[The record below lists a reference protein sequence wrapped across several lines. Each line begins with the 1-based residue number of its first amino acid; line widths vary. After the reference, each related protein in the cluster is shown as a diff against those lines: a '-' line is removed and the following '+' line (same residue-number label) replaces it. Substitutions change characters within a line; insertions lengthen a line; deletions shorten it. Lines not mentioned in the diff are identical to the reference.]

1 MPQQHKRWR
10 SVKAH
15 LVAGAVG
22 IITLLSAQQSVAAGT
37 CQADVVF
44 LMDNTGSMSSM
55 ISSTRTNAATI
66 LNSISGG
73 DERFEGIDVQYGL
86 ATYWGDPLEYAGSG
100 GDTTSYH
107 CPSSFQ
113 YSGKTNTIS
122 LDADTDYYLDMI
134 DTWGDGWNGNQW
146 KLKQGGTTLISRG
159 SDFKWGKYKSGG
171 IFSVETA
178 GSYEATIEPYGP
190 TKHWWGSSW
199 WPYWGYEVRWRFC
212 AVGDDTEDDSTG
224 FPEIAGKAF
233 KVNQVITETKA
244 DVISSM
250 SEWSAFNQPPSYGG
264 DWPEANYFALHQL
277 ATEGAITD
285 GKCADAYTGTCTD
298 MGYKTGDAIGWR
310 EESGKVIVWFGDA
323 RSHCSTVDA
332 NEAID
337 ALLAKNIVVA
347 AINTKSSSYGID
359 TATSCSGASSS
370 VGQATIITDATKGT
384 LTNNVSGSDKTVDAI
399 LDAVS
404 KGIAQAGSGAGVTFS
419 TSSLKEGTQLFQTT
433 FDSKDWSGDLV
444 AYNLNDDGSIDSTP
458 AWRAATELDTTAAE
472 DRTII
477 TWAENQGVPFQWDS
491 LAATQKAD
499 LQTGPTGKT
508 ESEAIGQARL
518 QYLRGD
524 RANESPSGLSFR
536 TRGGRLGDIWH
547 SSAIY
552 VGKPDQ
558 AWPDSGAGFPED
570 ADKYST
576 FVTAKTERTPIV
588 YAGANDG
595 LLHGFN
601 AADGKEVL
609 AYAPGNLYND
619 SISAGYHRLT
629 DPTFNHENLYVDG
642 TPTVSDAFVRTTSGG
657 LESWHS
663 ILIGTQGGGGRGL
676 FALDVTSP
684 DSATFRE
691 TNAANLAIWEFTNS
705 HDAHL
710 GYTYSRPII
719 ALLNNGRWAAITGN
733 GLNDTAIDST
743 GGQAQ
748 LFIIY
753 LDGGIDGTWTEGSDY
768 LRINTGSGATSSRNG
783 LFDPAVI
790 DLDNNGTADRV
801 YAGDL
806 NGNLWV
812 FDLSGSS
819 DSAWTIAHSTNPLFA
834 GQSSQPITVAPTV
847 IHHPTVT
854 NGSDPNLMILFGTGR
869 FISDADKTI
878 TDTQSFYA
886 VWDNGTGNLDRSSLV
901 SQSFVLNDDIA
912 GRVTDTDLEIAYS
925 ATSDRQ
931 YGWYIDLPA
940 SGERVVSKAVVVG
953 NIVYF
958 NTIIPDESVCS
969 SGGTGWE
976 MSVKT
981 INGGSPDKAVFDF
994 DGDGIVNK
1002 IKGGGDQYTIIGA
1015 DGEEYSVGYAGRKL
1029 DPDKGMPA
1037 GPSIIGNQRFTAGSA
1052 TETGEEI
1059 AVNAISESE
1068 ATVSGRLSWD
1078 QLFPD

>member
-1 MPQQHKRWR
+1 VPQQHKRWR

-15 LVAGAVG
+15 LTAGVVG
-22 IITLLSAQQSVAAGT
+22 IITLLSAQQGVAAGS

-44 LMDNTGSMSSM
+44 LMDNTGSMGSM
-55 ISSTRTNAATI
+55 ISSTRTNATTI

-86 ATYWGDPLEYAGSG
+86 ATYWGDPLEYKGGSSN
-100 GDTTSYH
+100 SYH
-107 CPSSFQ
+107 CSSATE
-113 YSGKTNTIS
+113 YSGKNNDIELS
-122 LDADTDYYLDMI
+122 SGVDYYLDMI
-134 DTWGDGWNGNQW
+134 DTWGDGWNNSLW
-146 KLKQGGTTLISRG
+146 HLKLG
-159 SDFKWGKYKSGG
+159 SSVLVTKGADFNWGKYKSGG
-171 IFSVETA
+171 TFTVASGGTYTVTINPW
-178 GSYEATIEPYGP
+178 SY
-190 TKHWWGSSW
+190 W
-199 WPYWGYEVRWRFC
+199 WPYWSSEVRWRFC
-212 AVGDDTEDDSTG
+212 AVGDDTGGDSTG

-250 SEWSAFNQPPSYGG
+250 SEWSTCSSPGGCGG

-298 MGYKTGDAIGWR
+298 MGYKTDDAIGWR

-347 AINTKSSSYGID
+347 AINTKSSNYGID
-359 TATSCSGASSS
+359 TASSCSGSSSS

-384 LTNNVSGSDKTVDAI
+384 LTNDVSGSDKTVNAI

-419 TSSLKEGTQLFQTT
+419 TSSLKEGTQLFQTL

-458 AWRAATELDTTAAE
+458 AWSAATELATTAAE

-477 TWAENQGVPFQWDS
+477 TWAENQGVAFQWDS
-491 LAATQKAD
+491 LTTTQKAD
-499 LQTGPTGKT
+499 LQTSPTGKT
-508 ESEAIGQARL
+508 ETEALGQARL
-518 QYLRGD
+518 QYLRGN
-524 RANESPSGLSFR
+524 RTNESPSGLGFR
-536 TRGGRLGDIWH
+536 TRSNPLGDIWH

-657 LESWHS
+657 LEGWHS

-710 GYTYSRPII
+710 GYTYSRPTI

-733 GLNDTAIDST
+733 GLDDTAIDST

-768 LRINTGSGATSSRNG
+768 LRINTGWGSTSSRNG

-806 NGNLWV
+806 NGNLWA

-819 DSAWTIAHSTNPLFA
+819 DNAWAIAHSANPLFA
-834 GQSSQPITVAPTV
+834 GQPSQPITVAPMV
-847 IHHPTVT
+847 IHHPTGT

-886 VWDNGTGNLDRSSLV
+886 VWDNGTGSLDRSSLV

-940 SGERVVSKAVVVG
+940 SGERVVSKALVVG
-953 NIVYF
+953 NVVYF

-1068 ATVSGRLSWD
+1068 ATVTGRLSWD

>member
-15 LVAGAVG
+15 LTAGVVG
-22 IITLLSAQQSVAAGT
+22 IITLLSAQQGVAAGS

-44 LMDNTGSMSSM
+44 LMDNTGSMGSM
-55 ISSTRTNAATI
+55 ISSTRTNATTI

-86 ATYWGDPLEYAGSG
+86 ATYWGDPLEYKGGSSN
-100 GDTTSYH
+100 SYH
-107 CPSSFQ
+107 CSSATE
-113 YSGKTNTIS
+113 YSGKNNDIELS
-122 LDADTDYYLDMI
+122 SGVDYYLDMI
-134 DTWGDGWNGNQW
+134 DTWGDGWNNSLW
-146 KLKQGGTTLISRG
+146 HLKLG
-159 SDFKWGKYKSGG
+159 SSVLVTKGADFNWGKYKSGG
-171 IFSVETA
+171 TFTVASGGTYTVTINPW
-178 GSYEATIEPYGP
+178 SY
-190 TKHWWGSSW
+190 W
-199 WPYWGYEVRWRFC
+199 WPYWSSEVRWRFC
-212 AVGDDTEDDSTG
+212 AVGDDTGGDSTG

-250 SEWSAFNQPPSYGG
+250 SEWSTCSSPGGCGG

-298 MGYKTGDAIGWR
+298 MGYKTDDAIGWR

-347 AINTKSSSYGID
+347 AINTKSSNYGID
-359 TATSCSGASSS
+359 TASSCSGSSSS

-384 LTNNVSGSDKTVDAI
+384 LTNDVSGSDKTVNAI

-419 TSSLKEGTQLFQTT
+419 TSSLKEGTQLFQTL

-458 AWRAATELDTTAAE
+458 AWSAATELATTAAE

-477 TWAENQGVPFQWDS
+477 TWAENQGVAFQWDS
-491 LAATQKAD
+491 LTTTQKAD
-499 LQTGPTGKT
+499 LQTSPTGKT
-508 ESEAIGQARL
+508 ETEALGQARL
-518 QYLRGD
+518 QYLRGN
-524 RANESPSGLSFR
+524 RTNESPSGLGFR
-536 TRGGRLGDIWH
+536 TRSNPLGDIWH

-657 LESWHS
+657 LEGWHS

-710 GYTYSRPII
+710 GYTYSRPTI

-733 GLNDTAIDST
+733 GLDDTAIDST

-768 LRINTGSGATSSRNG
+768 LRINTGWGSTSSRNG

-806 NGNLWV
+806 NGNLWA

-819 DSAWTIAHSTNPLFA
+819 DNAWAIAHSANPLFA
-834 GQSSQPITVAPTV
+834 GQPSQPITVAPMV

-886 VWDNGTGNLDRSSLV
+886 VWDNGTGSLDRSSLV

-1068 ATVSGRLSWD
+1068 ATVTGRLSWD

>member
-15 LVAGAVG
+15 LAAGVVG
-22 IITLLSAQQSVAAGT
+22 IITLLSTQQGVAAGS

-44 LMDNTGSMSSM
+44 LMDNTGSMGSM

-86 ATYWGDPLEYAGSG
+86 ATYWGDPLEYKGGSSN
-100 GDTTSYH
+100 SYH
-107 CPSSFQ
+107 CSSATE
-113 YSGKTNTIS
+113 YSGKNNDIELS
-122 LDADTDYYLDMI
+122 SGVDYYLDMI
-134 DTWGDGWNGNQW
+134 DTWGDGWNNSLW
-146 KLKQGGTTLISRG
+146 HLKLG
-159 SDFKWGKYKSGG
+159 SSVLVTKGADFNWGRYKSGG
-171 IFSVETA
+171 TFTVATGGTYTVTINPW
-178 GSYEATIEPYGP
+178 SY
-190 TKHWWGSSW
+190 W
-199 WPYWGYEVRWRFC
+199 WPYWSSEVRWRFC
-212 AVGDDTEDDSTG
+212 AVGDDTGGDSTG
-224 FPEIAGKAF
+224 FPEIARKAF

-250 SEWSAFNQPPSYGG
+250 SEWSTCSSPGGCGG

-298 MGYKTGDAIGWR
+298 MGYKTDDAIGWR

-347 AINTKSSSYGID
+347 AINTKSSNYGID
-359 TATSCSGASSS
+359 TASSCSGSSSS

-384 LTNNVSGSDKTVDAI
+384 LTNDVSGSDKTVDAI

-404 KGIAQAGSGAGVTFS
+404 KGIAQVGSSAAVTFS
-419 TSSLKEGTQLFQTT
+419 TSSLKEGTQLFQTR

-444 AYNLNDDGSIDSTP
+444 AYNLNDDGSVSAQT
-458 AWRAATELDTTAAE
+458 WSAATELATTAAE

-499 LQTGPTGKT
+499 LQTSPTGKT
-508 ESEAIGQARL
+508 EAEAIGQARL
-518 QYLRGD
+518 QYLRGN

-536 TRGGRLGDIWH
+536 TRGSRLGDIWH

-552 VGKPDQ
+552 VGKPNQ
-558 AWPDSGAGFPED
+558 GWPDSGAGFPEGT
-570 ADKYST
+570 DKYSSFIT
-576 FVTAKTERTPIV
+576 SKSGRTPVV

-595 LLHGFN
+595 LLHGFDASN
-601 AADGKEVL
+601 GKEVL
-609 AYAPGNLYND
+609 AYAPGNLYAD

-629 DPTFNHENLYVDG
+629 DPTFNHANLYVDG
-642 TPTVSDAFVRTTSGG
+642 TPTVSDAFVRTSAGG
-657 LESWHS
+657 LESWHT

-684 DSATFRE
+684 DNTTFRE
-691 TNAANLAIWEFTNS
+691 SNAANLVLWEFSNS
-705 HDAHL
+705 DDAHL
-710 GYTYSRPII
+710 GYTYSRPTIT
-719 ALLNNGRWAAITGN
+719 LLNNGRWAVITGN
-733 GLNDTAIDST
+733 GLDDTASDST

-753 LDGGIDGTWTEGSDY
+753 LDGGIDGTWTEGVDY
-768 LRINTGSGATSSRNG
+768 LRINTGSGSTSSRNG

-790 DLDNNGTADRV
+790 DLDNNGTGDRI
-801 YAGDL
+801 YAGDF
-806 NGNLWV
+806 NGNLWA

-819 DSAWTIAHSTNPLFA
+819 DNAWAIAHSANPLFA
-834 GQSSQPITVAPTV
+834 GQPSQPITVEPTV
-847 IHHPTVT
+847 IRHPTVT

-869 FISDADKTI
+869 FLSDADKTI

-901 SQSFVLNDDIA
+901 SQSFLANDDIA
-912 GRVTDTDLEIAYS
+912 GRVTDTDLEISYS
-925 ATSDRQ
+925 ATSGRQ

-940 SGERVVSKAVVVG
+940 SGERVVSEALARGDVVF
-953 NIVYF
+953 F
-958 NTIIPDESVCS
+958 NTIIPDTSVCA

-981 INGGSPDKAVFDF
+981 VNGGSPDDAVFDF
-994 DGDGIVNK
+994 NNDGEVITGKN
-1002 IKGGGDQYTIIGA
+1002 GGDEYTIVSA
-1015 DGEEYSVGYAGRKL
+1015 DGGERTVGYAGRKF

-1037 GPSIIGNQRFTAGSA
+1037 GPSIIGNRRFTPGSS

-1059 AVNAISESE
+1059 VDTVLSETE
-1068 ATVSGRLSWD
+1068 VTVTGRLSWD

>member
-15 LVAGAVG
+15 LTAGVVG
-22 IITLLSAQQSVAAGT
+22 IITLLSAQQGVAAGS

-44 LMDNTGSMSSM
+44 LMDNTGSMGSM
-55 ISSTRTNAATI
+55 ISSTRTNATTI

-86 ATYWGDPLEYAGSG
+86 ATYWGDPLEYKGGSSN
-100 GDTTSYH
+100 SYH
-107 CPSSFQ
+107 CSSATE
-113 YSGKTNTIS
+113 YSGKNNDIELS
-122 LDADTDYYLDMI
+122 SGVDYYLDMI
-134 DTWGDGWNGNQW
+134 DTWGDGWNNSLW
-146 KLKQGGTTLISRG
+146 HLKLG
-159 SDFKWGKYKSGG
+159 SSVLVTKGADFNWGKYKSGG
-171 IFSVETA
+171 TFTVASGGTYTVTINPW
-178 GSYEATIEPYGP
+178 SY
-190 TKHWWGSSW
+190 W
-199 WPYWGYEVRWRFC
+199 WPYWSSEVRWRFC
-212 AVGDDTEDDSTG
+212 AVGDDTGGDSTG
-224 FPEIAGKAF
+224 FPEIARKAF

-250 SEWSAFNQPPSYGG
+250 SEWSTCSSPGGCGG

-298 MGYKTGDAIGWR
+298 MGYKTDDAIGWR

-359 TATSCSGASSS
+359 TASSCSGSSSS

-419 TSSLKEGTQLFQTT
+419 TSSLKEGTQLFQTL

-444 AYNLNDDGSIDSTP
+444 AYNLNDDGSINSTP

-477 TWAENQGVPFQWDS
+477 TWAENQGVAFQWDS
-491 LAATQKAD
+491 LTTTQKAD
-499 LQTGPTGKT
+499 LQTSPTGKT
-508 ESEAIGQARL
+508 ETEALGQARL
-518 QYLRGD
+518 QYLRGN
-524 RANESPSGLSFR
+524 RTNESPSGLGFR
-536 TRGGRLGDIWH
+536 TRSNPLGDIWH

-657 LESWHS
+657 LEGWHS

-710 GYTYSRPII
+710 GYTYSRPTI

-733 GLNDTAIDST
+733 GLDDTAIDST

-768 LRINTGSGATSSRNG
+768 LRINTGSGSTSSRNG

-806 NGNLWV
+806 NGNLWA

-819 DSAWTIAHSTNPLFA
+819 DNAWAIAHSANPLFA
-834 GQSSQPITVAPTV
+834 GQPSQPITVEPTV
-847 IHHPTVT
+847 IRHPTVT

-869 FISDADKTI
+869 FLSDADKTI

-901 SQSFVLNDDIA
+901 SQSFLANDDIA
-912 GRVTDTDLEIAYS
+912 GRVTDTDLEISYS
-925 ATSDRQ
+925 ATSGRQ

-940 SGERVVSKAVVVG
+940 SGERAVSEALARGDVVF
-953 NIVYF
+953 F
-958 NTIIPDESVCS
+958 NTIIPDTSVCA

-981 INGGSPDKAVFDF
+981 VNGGSPDDAVFDF
-994 DGDGIVNK
+994 NNDGEVITGKN
-1002 IKGGGDQYTIIGA
+1002 GGDEYTIVSA
-1015 DGEEYSVGYAGRKL
+1015 DGGERTVGYAGRKF

-1037 GPSIIGNQRFTAGSA
+1037 GPSIIGNRRFTPGSS

-1059 AVNAISESE
+1059 VDTVLSETE
-1068 ATVSGRLSWD
+1068 VTVTGRLSWD